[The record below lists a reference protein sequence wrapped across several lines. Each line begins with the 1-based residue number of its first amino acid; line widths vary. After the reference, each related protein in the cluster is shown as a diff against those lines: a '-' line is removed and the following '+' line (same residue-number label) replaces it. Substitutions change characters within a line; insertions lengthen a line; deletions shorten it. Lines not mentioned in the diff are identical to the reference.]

1 MKDKSKILDMLN
13 EQFIKTEANGI
24 NTVEENQKVN
34 SEINNSILENLKDEE
49 NDESESSNY
58 DESYKDQFLGMSIS
72 SLRNILDNASR
83 ILSNLENP
91 TVQENLTAS
100 WLQGMIAV
108 VENNMSSVHD
118 FVMFSD
124 HDDDSSSDAASRRPG
139 LWDNIRKKKEREGKK
154 YKPAKPGDKDRPDTE
169 MWKKLT
175 KDSKKS

>member
-1 MKDKSKILDMLN
+1 MKENKSKILDMLN
-13 EQFIKTEANGI
+13 EQFVKSEAGSI
-24 NTVEENQKVN
+24 SVN
-34 SEINNSILENLKDEE
+34 LDINSIIQENLNEE
-49 NDESESSNY
+49 SHSANY

-108 VENNMSSVHD
+108 VENNMGSVHD

-124 HDDDSSSDAASRRPG
+124 HDDDSSSDAASKRPG

-169 MWKKLT
+169 MWKRLT

>member
-1 MKDKSKILDMLN
+1 MKQNKYNILDMLN
-13 EQFIKTEANGI
+13 EHFSKTEVQGIDDVEDQRVSPQPDNGI
-24 NTVEENQKVN
+24 PED
-34 SEINNSILENLKDEE
+34 LD
-49 NDESESSNY
+49 DESDDASISTDD

-91 TVQENLTAS
+91 IVKENLTAS

-124 HDDDSSSDAASRRPG
+124 HDDDSSSDASKKRPG
-139 LWDNIRKKKEREGKK
+139 LWENIRKKKEREGKK
-154 YKPAKPGDKDRPDTE
+154 YKPAKPGDKDRPDPET
-169 MWKKLT
+169 WKKLT

>member
-1 MKDKSKILDMLN
+1 MKENKSKILNMLN
-13 EQFIKTEANGI
+13 EQFSKAEINNI
-24 NTVEENQKVN
+24 NTVEENQGLNNDLSHNESN
-34 SEINNSILENLKDEE
+34 SGD
-49 NDESESSNY
+49 Y

-72 SLRNILDNASR
+72 SLRNILDNANR

-124 HDDDSSSDAASRRPG
+124 HDDDTSSDASNKRPG
-139 LWDNIRKKKEREGKK
+139 LWENIRKKKEREGKK

>member
-1 MKDKSKILDMLN
+1 MKENKSKILDMLN
-13 EQFIKTEANGI
+13 EQFSKAEINSM
-24 NTVEENQKVN
+24 NTVEENQKIN
-34 SEINNSILENLKDEE
+34 LELNNNNISENEVD
-49 NDESESSNY
+49 DESNSGDY

-72 SLRNILDNASR
+72 SLRNILDNANR

-124 HDDDSSSDAASRRPG
+124 HDDDTSSDASNKRPG
-139 LWDNIRKKKEREGKK
+139 LWENIRKKKEREGKK

-169 MWKKLT
+169 TWKKLT

>member
-1 MKDKSKILDMLN
+1 MKENKSKILNMLN
-13 EQFIKTEANGI
+13 EQFSKAEINNI
-24 NTVEENQKVN
+24 NTVEENQVLNNDVSDNESN
-34 SEINNSILENLKDEE
+34 SGD
-49 NDESESSNY
+49 Y

-72 SLRNILDNASR
+72 SLRNILDNANR

-124 HDDDSSSDAASRRPG
+124 HDDDTSSDASNKRPG
-139 LWDNIRKKKEREGKK
+139 LWENIRKKKEREGKK